1 MISRFTSITPKTRS
15 AKYTSFPTNVVQIR
29 QKIDTIMWDIEHHG
43 VRLLHFVSNNGSTV
57 MSLNLGDLDFISPD
71 GEIKRT
77 VAYENIK
84 DGVFT
89 AMRAHRERIE

>member
-15 AKYTSFPTNVVQIR
+15 AKYINFPTNVVQIR
-29 QKIDTIMWDIEHHG
+29 QKIETVLWDIEHHG
-43 VRLLHFVSNNGSTV
+43 VRLLHFVSDNGTTV
-57 MSLNLGDLDFISPD
+57 MSLNLGDLDFIGPD

-84 DGVFT
+84 DGVFM
-89 AMRAHRERIE
+89 AMRAHREEIA